1 MCVHAYFVWLM
12 CLLFISQ
19 YGSSTCCVL
28 SVWLMFILY
37 VCTSQLNPVCEGN
50 SVFYLLYQ
58 SDFCPWVHK
67 MCSGGSRLGRSG
79 GLVSDIDVPV
89 LVLYVTCAC
98 GFSRC

>member
-1 MCVHAYFVWLM
+1 MVDVPVVY
-12 CLLFISQ
+12 I
-19 YGSSTCCVL
+19 
-28 SVWLMFILY
+28 SVWFKYLLCIVSMVDVHTY

-50 SVFYLLYQ
+50 SVFYLFYQ

-67 MCSGGSRLGRSG
+67 MCSGGSQLGRSS
-79 GLVSDIDVPV
+79 GLVSDIVVPD